1 MDTDIPALLQT
12 FLFSL
17 PTVTVSTPSVSAV
30 IAFVLAL
37 VLLLFSAFASGS
49 EIAFFS
55 LSRENMDELSDSDST
70 RDKLIL
76 KLISEPDRLLATILI
91 VNDFVNVGI
100 VMLLNYFFLSIFDFG
115 MDAEWLE
122 FLLLTVVLTVLT
134 WL

>member
-30 IAFVLAL
+30 IAFVLAV

-122 FLLLTVVLTVLT
+122 FLLLTVVLMV
-134 WL
+134 